1 MFLHLGSD
9 VVVPGKEVLGIFD
22 LETFSEKFSA
32 KFLNN
37 ISFKMP
43 VEKIG
48 EEPYKSLVLT
58 RQKIFLTPISS
69 LTLKKRWEN
78 LELFYEE
85 EDHR

>member
-9 VVVPGKEVLGIFD
+9 VVVPGKEVIGIFD
-22 LETFSEKFSA
+22 IETFSA
-32 KFLNN
+32 KDYGRLLSHF
-37 ISFKMP
+37 SFKLP

-48 EEPYKSLVLT
+48 EEPFKSLVLT
-58 RQKIFLTPISS
+58 NGKIFLTQISS

-85 EDHR
+85 EDCR